1 MLKLLRRN
9 NAAELQQY
17 LFLHNPTAV
26 LSSPIPDWEPNPGLR
41 WIKNRSNEYF
51 PIHISCWENQ
61 LELIKIM
68 TEADPNVLKQRT
80 SKEVVV
86 RKVKNCEFAIDHV
99 SPFLLASAA
108 GNVSVLEFLY
118 EMDAQ
123 SLHMKDL
130 ANQTA
135 LHYACDAN
143 ENSTIEWLIQKGINL
158 DDQNENGWTAVH
170 FACARGHD
178 STIKL
183 LKEKGCDINVKD
195 KGTCCQC

>member
-1 MLKLLRRN
+1 MCDGRASQSQL
-9 NAAELQQY
+9 
-17 LFLHNPTAV
+17 
-26 LSSPIPDWEPNPGLR
+26 I
-41 WIKNRSNEYF
+41 NRTPYVDEYF
-51 PIHISCWENQ
+51 PIHFSCWENQ
-61 LELIKIM
+61 LELIKVM
-68 TEADPNVLKQRT
+68 AKADPNVLKLT
-80 SKEVVV
+80 SSREGTDVVV

-135 LHYACDAN
+135 LHYACMRN
-143 ENSTIEWLIQKGINL
+143 NISTVEWLIQKGMTL
-158 DDQNENGWTAVH
+158 DDQNKYGWTALH
-170 FACARGHD
+170 FACSRDDD

-195 KGTCCQC
+195 ECFWSFGNAV